1 MDISTLAINNGLA
14 MTISVVA
21 IVSVVAIFRTAA
33 KYAPTVVSAGKEFIA
48 VWQKFVHAMEKNA
61 LAIEKNTQ
69 ITDLNHRHSEV
80 VLRELES
87 VNRNFKSHDDNALE
101 IRRLVEELKEM
112 AKSDGEVSIEVLEL
126 LNFVVRKL
134 EEDK

>member
-14 MTISVVA
+14 MTISIVA
-21 IVSVVAIFRTAA
+21 IVSVVAIFRTMA
-33 KYAPTVVSAGKEFIA
+33 KYAPTIVSAGKEFIE

-61 LAIEKNTQ
+61 TAIEKNTQ

-80 VLRELES
+80 VLKELES
-87 VNRNFKSHDDNALE
+87 VNRNFKSHDDNAIE
-101 IRRLVEELKEM
+101 IKRLVGELKEM

-126 LNFVVRKL
+126 LNFIVRKL
-134 EEDK
+134 EKEN

>member
-14 MTISVVA
+14 MTISIVA
-21 IVSVVAIFRTAA
+21 IVSVVAVFRTAA
-33 KYAPTVVSAGKEFIA
+33 KYTPTIVQAGKEFIE

-61 LAIEKNTQ
+61 SAIEKNTH

-87 VNRNFKSHDDNALE
+87 VNSNFKNHDDNALE
-101 IRRLVEELKEM
+101 IKRLVEELKEM

-126 LNFVVRKL
+126 LNFIVRKL
-134 EEDK
+134 EREK